1 MAEYSMDTINQL
13 RLVADVTD
21 DDATLS
27 AYLDMAKWE
36 IMNRLY
42 PYADGIENM
51 ELPKRY
57 AMRQI
62 TIAAF
67 LLNKRGAEGQTVHL
81 ENGIHRHYGFNN
93 VPEDY
98 LSDIT
103 PMCGVIR

>member
-1 MAEYSMDTINQL
+1 MAEYDISMTERL
-13 RLVADVTD
+13 RLTADVTD

-36 IMNRLY
+36 ILNRLY
-42 PYADGIENM
+42 PYSDGTE

-57 AMRQI
+57 VMRQI
-62 TIAAF
+62 TIAAY
-67 LLNKRGAEGQTVHL
+67 LLNKRGAEGETVHL
-81 ENGIHRHYGFNN
+81 ENGIHRHYGFSNI
-93 VPEDY
+93 PDDF

>member
-1 MAEYSMDTINQL
+1 MAEYDLDTINRL

-27 AYLDMAKWE
+27 AYLDTAKWE
-36 IMNRLY
+36 ILTRLY
-42 PYADGIENM
+42 PYSDGTE
-51 ELPKRY
+51 ELPKKFVSK
-57 AMRQI
+57 QI
-62 TIAAF
+62 AIAAY
-67 LLNKRGAEGQTVHL
+67 LLNKRGAEGETVHL

-93 VPEDY
+93 IPDDF